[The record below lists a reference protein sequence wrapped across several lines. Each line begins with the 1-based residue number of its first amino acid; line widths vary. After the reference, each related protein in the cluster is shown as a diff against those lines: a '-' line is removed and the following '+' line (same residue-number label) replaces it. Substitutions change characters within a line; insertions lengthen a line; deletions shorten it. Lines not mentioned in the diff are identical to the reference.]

1 MIWVE
6 ILARHR
12 EVAARFRIAGDEV
25 RIGRGYDNDVIV
37 DDPYVADRHVRI
49 FRDQAG
55 RLVAEDVGSKNGL
68 FLDRGRV
75 RQARIV
81 IDPEHP
87 IRIGHTQ
94 LRIRNAGHAVPV
106 ERLAQTR
113 SQAWL
118 TALAVC
124 LGVSTLGF
132 ETLLMWLT
140 QTGEPKASIY
150 LNSLLL
156 VSALVLAWVSLW
168 AIVSRVFSGQAR
180 FLQNLLIAL
189 SGFLLITVSREVS
202 QIAAFSFSW
211 PGAINYEYA
220 LESTIVAVACF
231 FHLRE
236 IAPSRLTLKGAVV
249 AALLVLA
256 VAMQTVLRSEA
267 IADFGQ
273 QTTVRRLMPPAL
285 RLAPLRDESDFF
297 ANVER
302 LKAGLDRDR
311 AQTQ

>member
-6 ILARHR
+6 ILSRHR
-12 EVAARFRIAGDEV
+12 EVAARFRIAGDEA

-37 DDPYVADRHVRI
+37 DDPYVADRHVRV
-49 FRDQAG
+49 FRDQDG

-68 FLDRGRV
+68 FLDRDLV

-81 IDPEHP
+81 IDPEHS

-113 SQAWL
+113 SQVWL

-132 ETLLMWLT
+132 QALLMWLT
-140 QTGEPKASIY
+140 QTAEPKASIY
-150 LNSLLL
+150 LNALLL

-189 SGFLLITVSREVS
+189 SGILLVTVAREVS

-220 LESTIVAVACF
+220 LQSAIVAVACF

-256 VAMQTVLRSEA
+256 VAVQTVLRSEA

-297 ANVER
+297 ADVAR

-311 AQTQ
+311 AQAQ

>member
-6 ILARHR
+6 ILSRHR
-12 EVAARFRIAGDEV
+12 DVAARFRIAGDEAHV
-25 RIGRGYDNDVIV
+25 GRGYDNDVIV
-37 DDPYVADRHVRI
+37 DDPYVANRHVRV
-49 FRDQAG
+49 FRDEAG
-55 RLVAEDVGSKNGL
+55 RLIVEDAGSKNGL
-68 FLDRGRV
+68 FLDRDSV

-81 IDPEHP
+81 IEGDRP

-94 LRIRNAGHAVPV
+94 LRIRDASHTVAV
-106 ERLAQTR
+106 ERLAGTHP
-113 SQAWL
+113 QAWL
-118 TALAVC
+118 VAIAVGLAVS
-124 LGVSTLGF
+124 VLGF
-132 ETLLMWLT
+132 EALLMWLG

-150 LNSLLL
+150 LNWLLL
-156 VSALVLAWVSLW
+156 ISALVLAWVSLW

-180 FLQNLLIAL
+180 FLQNLLVAL
-189 SGFLLITVSREVS
+189 SGFLLITLFREFS

-220 LESTIVAVACF
+220 IQSMIVAAACF

-236 IAPSRLTLKGAVV
+236 TGRSRLALKGAVV
-249 AALLVLA
+249 AALLVLTI
-256 VAMQTVLRSEA
+256 AMQTVLRSEA

-297 ANVER
+297 ADVER

-311 AQTQ
+311 AQAQ

>member
-68 FLDRGRV
+68 FLDRDRV

-94 LRIRNAGHAVPV
+94 LRIRNASHAVPV

-113 SQAWL
+113 LQAWL

-124 LGVSTLGF
+124 LGASTLGF
-132 ETLLMWLT
+132 EALLMWLT

-150 LNSLLL
+150 LNWLLL
-156 VSALVLAWVSLW
+156 VCALVLAWVSLW
-168 AIVSRVFSGQAR
+168 AIVSRVLSGQAR

-189 SGFLLITVSREVS
+189 SGFLLITASHEVS

-220 LESTIVAVACF
+220 LQSAIVAVACF
-231 FHLRE
+231 FHLRQ
-236 IAPSRLTLKGAVV
+236 IAPSRLTLTGAVV

-256 VAMQTVLRSEA
+256 IAMQTVLRSEA

-285 RLAPLRDESDFF
+285 RLAPLRDEGDFF
-297 ANVER
+297 ADVER

-311 AQTQ
+311 AQTR

>member
-6 ILARHR
+6 ILSRHR
-12 EVAARFRIAGDEV
+12 DVAARFRIAGEEAH
-25 RIGRGYDNDVIV
+25 IGRGYGNDVIV

-49 FRDQAG
+49 FRDEAG
-55 RLVAEDVGSKNGL
+55 RLVAEDAGSRNGL
-68 FLDRGRV
+68 FLDRNRV

-94 LRIRNAGHAVPV
+94 LRIRDASHAVPV

-118 TALAVC
+118 TALVVC
-124 LGVSTLGF
+124 LGVSALGF
-132 ETLLMWLT
+132 QALLMWLT

-168 AIVSRVFSGQAR
+168 AIVSRVFSPHAR

-189 SGFLLITVSREVS
+189 SGFLLITLSREVS

-220 LESTIVAVACF
+220 LQSAIVAGACF

-236 IAPSRLTLKGAVV
+236 IAPSRLALKSAVV

-256 VAMQTVLRSEA
+256 VATQTVLRSEA

-297 ANVER
+297 ADVAR

-311 AQTQ
+311 AQAQ